1 LAPVNTI
8 TTYIHHIWQH
18 THPHYLLKQQRWLC
32 QNSHHLVPPRLRC
45 ADEFAKGFNKEVA
58 SEMGDPISVEDC
70 LLGTPAEFELAGF
83 GSVPNVEAIIGSL
96 RLDAVGEAHLKP
108 PLASVG

>member
-1 LAPVNTI
+1 
-8 TTYIHHIWQH
+8 
-18 THPHYLLKQQRWLC
+18 
-32 QNSHHLVPPRLRC
+32 
-45 ADEFAKGFNKEVA
+45 
-58 SEMGDPISVEDC
+58 MGDPISVEDC

-108 PLASVG
+108 PLAPVG